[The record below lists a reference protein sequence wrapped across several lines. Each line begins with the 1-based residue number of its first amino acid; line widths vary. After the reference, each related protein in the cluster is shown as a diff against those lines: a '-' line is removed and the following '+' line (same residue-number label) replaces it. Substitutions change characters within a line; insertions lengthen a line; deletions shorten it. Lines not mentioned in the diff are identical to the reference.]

1 MAVQNLEDWEVRQHR
16 RGREGAVG
24 ITAGGKAL
32 GPHTPP
38 VLKFSLVVSGQS
50 NLLKLFF
57 SWKLFMTV
65 STKIF
70 YSLVLP

>member
-1 MAVQNLEDWEVRQHR
+1 MQWES
-16 RGREGAVG
+16 ESCE
-24 ITAGGKAL
+24 AL
-32 GPHTPP
+32 GPHMPL
-38 VLKFSLVVSGQS
+38 VLNFSLVVSGQR

-70 YSLVLP
+70 YFLVLP